1 MNKKII
7 LSIIAVSLA
16 SMTFAQEQ
24 KQEPQANET
33 VSVAALDSMA
43 QAQAQADSARNAAL
57 APDPVDSKHY
67 LRLYGK
73 AGYAA
78 MFDDLSK
85 LTKNSD
91 QPAMLS
97 NQKLLGGPGLGIG
110 FGYDYEYRYFR
121 ASVGIEFNWLRS
133 TSKYAFDM
141 HRPVT
146 LTQTGVKDLIVPL
159 DYTYRFGYLN
169 ETRNIMHVGIPVMVG
184 AQLNRYFLMV
194 GVRAGYNLVGN
205 ATTSGEIDVTAWDP
219 TLISQIG
226 GNKDFG
232 LTNYTLDKNKHKLDL
247 KQPELSILAEFG
259 LDLDEWLQVQP
270 KKKKKGR
277 KSKPSFKESLH
288 YKVSV
293 FAEYSLLNQ
302 NGSTADMQNMATFNR
317 IAVSDM
323 NSMLTMPKAVAST
336 DAPALK
342 NLFVGLKFAVQFQ
355 IPEKKPVAPPV
366 KKPRPVKQREEHAR
380 QEVTAQ
386 LNGIV
391 YNLETQLPIKAD
403 VVLLDSTGQEV
414 YNSQSDST
422 KGTFATKLPAGRY
435 HILINK
441 QGYLP
446 YDEDIEFSLE
456 ALKFEL
462 QPLKKGTT
470 YIIRNLYF
478 DTNATTIQERSE
490 ESLKELFSFLNDNKD
505 VRIKL
510 IGHTDSV
517 GKDEDNQ
524 ILSEGRAQSVMQ
536 EMIER
541 GIDPERL
548 EAEGRGESEPIDTND
563 TEEGR
568 QNNRRVVVEIL

>member
-1 MNKKII
+1 MNKKIF

-73 AGYAA
+73 VGYAA

-97 NQKLLGGPGLGIG
+97 NQQLLGGPGAGIG

-121 ASVGIEFNWLRS
+121 ASVGIEFNYLRS

-169 ETRNIMHVGIPVMVG
+169 ETRNIMHVGVPVMVG
-184 AQLNRYFLMV
+184 AQLSRYFLMV

-219 TLISQIG
+219 QLISQIG
-226 GNKDFG
+226 NNKGLG

-277 KSKPSFKESLH
+277 KSKQSFKESLH

-302 NGSTADMQNMATFNR
+302 NGSTADMQNLAKFDQF
-317 IAVSDM
+317 AVSDM
-323 NSMLTMPKAVAST
+323 NSMLTMPKAVGST

-422 KGTFATKLPAGRY
+422 KGTFATKLPAGKY

-548 EAEGRGESEPIDTND
+548 EAEGRGETEPIDTND